1 MQLRTLMAIGCTA
14 VTLIACGGGG
24 GGGSDFGLATPG
36 GSTTTTPG
44 DGGTPTASTSVP
56 ASAFQSVDSFIAFV
70 RGLGSD
76 ETSEPLTLPAGA
88 APTSDTTEP
97 AA

>member
-1 MQLRTLMAIGCTA
+1 MTHVCTRS
-14 VTLIACGGGG
+14 TRLDTRDSGQ
-24 GGGSDFGLATPG
+24 S
-36 GSTTTTPG
+36 GST
-44 DGGTPTASTSVP
+44 AANASVP